1 MIVGKIEDGLER
13 GFVKHRL
20 NCLSITDPESL
31 LMYSDNHRERLM
43 YFYIYVH
50 LDKAKIATLARLK
63 ASSDLI
69 KRDRSRRL
77 NAERNTV
84 FYHAENSKI

>member
-1 MIVGKIEDGLER
+1 MPQETSFEIYFL
-13 GFVKHRL
+13 L
-20 NCLSITDPESL
+20 CLR
-31 LMYSDNHRERLM
+31 YSDNHRKRFM

-63 ASSDLI
+63 ASDVI

-84 FYHAENSKI
+84 YYHAENSKI